1 MEYNNS
7 LFTHLIK
14 KCIFNTSI
22 RELEFVDPHE
32 MNPNQTS
39 ISENIPHKR
48 WVKGAHW
55 IITLSF
61 FALAFTGVE
70 MVMVHPRFYWGE
82 VGNDLTPALF
92 ELPVSRNY
100 QHGGW
105 DKSVAFFE
113 NASSPMSAGR
123 TYDIFNQNGWGR
135 SLHFLA
141 GWFLLIPGLI
151 YFIAGIF
158 TGHFKNHLLPQAN
171 EFSLRLFW
179 NDIIN
184 HLRMRIPSATNG
196 PHYGLLQKSSYVF
209 VIFFLMPL
217 IVMTGMT
224 MSPAITAAYPFLLK
238 LFLGAQSAR
247 TIHFV
252 ASSALLLFLIV
263 HVVMVIKSGF
273 KKQIRAMTIGK

>member
-1 MEYNNS
+1 M
-7 LFTHLIK
+7 
-14 KCIFNTSI
+14 
-22 RELEFVDPHE
+22 
-32 MNPNQTS
+32 
-39 ISENIPHKR
+39 
-48 WVKGAHW
+48 
-55 IITLSF
+55 ITLSF
-61 FALAFTGVE
+61 FFLLFTGVE
-70 MVMVHPRFYWGE
+70 MTMVHPRFYWGD
-82 VGNDLTPALF
+82 VGNDLTPVLF

-105 DKSVAFFE
+105 EKPVPFSEVAGGPVS
-113 NASSPMSAGR
+113 ASR

-158 TGHFKNHLLPQAN
+158 TGHFRKHLIPRGK

-179 NDIIN
+179 QDIIN
-184 HLRMRIPSATNG
+184 HMRMQIPSATNG
-196 PHYGLLQKSSYVF
+196 PQYGLLQKCSYAL
-209 VIFFLMPL
+209 VIFFLMPV

-238 LFLGAQSAR
+238 LFFGAQSAR

-252 ASSALLLFLIV
+252 ASTALVLFLIV

-273 KKQIRAMTIGK
+273 KQQIRSMTIGK

>member
-1 MEYNNS
+1 MTSQQTDNSENNS
-7 LFTHLIK
+7 
-14 KCIFNTSI
+14 
-22 RELEFVDPHE
+22 
-32 MNPNQTS
+32 
-39 ISENIPHKR
+39 HKR
-48 WVKGAHW
+48 WVKISHW

-61 FALAFTGVE
+61 FALVFTGGE
-70 MVMVHPRFYWGE
+70 MTMVHPRFYWGE

-105 DKSVAFFE
+105 EKSIPFSEAA
-113 NASSPMSAGR
+113 NAPVSAAR

-158 TGHFKNHLLPQAN
+158 TGHFRKHLLPSIK
-171 EFSLRLFW
+171 EISIKLFW
-179 NDIIN
+179 QDILN
-184 HLRMRIPSATNG
+184 HVRMKIPPATNG
-196 PHYGLLQKSSYVF
+196 PHYGLLQKLSYVAL
-209 VIFFLMPL
+209 IFFLMPV

-238 LFLGAQSAR
+238 IFFGAQSAR
-247 TIHFV
+247 TIHFFT
-252 ASSALLLFLIV
+252 SAALILFLIV
-263 HVVMVIKSGF
+263 HAVMVIKSGF